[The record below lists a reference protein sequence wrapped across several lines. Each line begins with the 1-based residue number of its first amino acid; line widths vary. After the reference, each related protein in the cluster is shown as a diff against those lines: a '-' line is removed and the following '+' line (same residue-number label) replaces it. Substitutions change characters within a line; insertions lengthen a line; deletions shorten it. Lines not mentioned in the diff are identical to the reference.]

1 MKGKKLIVIMAIFIL
16 LFSIQAATALEEDN
30 NLTLTHTSDTNIQ
43 TVDNTKDLVDSVDS
57 KTTDMPEIV
66 SDSSNNQN
74 LSLNKAESND
84 ILGATDYNVD
94 DYGITTL
101 EDLRTFV
108 SSLSGPSNIFLQ
120 GKTFTGDITRT
131 IVVDQEVHFYGGS
144 SISDPTRAT
153 FDLSKF
159 KLAGDFMFVS
169 NTVGSLNGINF
180 VNANRTNDN
189 SSFINKSFVGKSI
202 VLLGNDYNYYVI
214 NYTVNNCSFLNN
226 SLDAEPGRGTNILK
240 FTIDGDNC
248 AVNNCEF
255 YNNRLGYAVHVYTKN
270 NRQSDNKPF
279 TANNNIFVNN
289 TSNIGL
295 ERDAT
300 GKGLCFK
307 IWSGVNNAYF
317 INNTFINN
325 TNAIHGA
332 AYCLFARNVYII
344 NNYLENNQAI
354 YAGGIEAH
362 NGYIYVY
369 NSTFINN
376 VASGDDHPTA
386 DAGRY
391 SSGGAIGF
399 KGGNNLVDNCTFI
412 DNTAERYAGAISII
426 GANTVVRNSKFI
438 NSSAQKL
445 YAGAIH
451 ISGDRTII
459 ENCNFENNSAPMSG
473 AIRLDG
479 NYVRILDSNFT
490 HNIAI
495 LGGACFIEG
504 YNSYIFNST
513 FINNLASHDL
523 PSQVVD
529 NVSLITSGGGIYI
542 KGDGTNI
549 VESHFKYNSAKG
561 IHPDDGFGGAAY
573 IDGKNIIFTND
584 LFENNDAIHGG
595 GVFVDGDTIT
605 VQGLN
610 LIHNEAV
617 QGGSVY
623 IKGNGITIIQT
634 NSENNS
640 AIQGGAFYIE
650 GDNTVVINSKF
661 NGNNATRK
669 VDVNTNGTTGLN
681 VMGGAIA
688 IEGSYVEITF
698 NNFTYNTAQGT
709 ITTDGLG
716 GAISIE
722 GHNVT
727 IDTNVVNNNQA
738 VSGGAIYINGPH
750 ALIANISF
758 ITNYAIRGGGVFVN
772 GLNTNIQNVLF
783 MYNNATHD
791 LSFDI
796 SDEIKAFTSTGGA
809 VTIHG
814 NNTVLDN
821 VTFTN
826 NTAIGIHIFGGL
838 GGAIAVNGFNTTI
851 VDVDFTFNEAVRGGA
866 IYINGTLNLINQSAF
881 MFNNAVRGGALY
893 ILQLNSTIDGVEFR
907 NNSATHNLRFNL
919 VPEVYSLIAAGGA
932 VAINGDVVN
941 VINSK
946 FYNNTAQGAHEN
958 GGLGGAIAVNGS
970 NNYIYNSIF
979 QDNQGVH
986 GGSFYLEG
994 NNVLISQSNFT
1005 NNYAAQGGVG
1015 YIVGDNSNITKSN
1028 FHDNAATHYL
1038 RFALIEHV
1046 PTAGGVLYILGS
1058 NVDVES
1064 SKFTNNYA
1072 DYGDNLTMG
1081 GGAFYIDG
1089 IDAIIKD
1096 SSFDNNTAVKGG
1108 AVFILGNAT
1117 KVYDSNFTNNNAVND
1132 TRLGGDGGAVY
1143 LEKSFDSDFT
1153 RCIFINNTAAI
1164 NGGAINW
1171 FEDASN
1177 GHVTDCIFINNT
1189 ANANGGAVF
1198 WYGLDGSIK
1207 GSNFTNN
1214 IAKGTAAGRLGFNG
1228 TGGAIFWIGS
1238 SGTLDTCN
1246 LFNNTAMAYGGGVYF
1261 GGLAAESII
1270 RNSNFTNN
1278 FAKYNGG
1285 AIDCNASK
1293 LFLDNSIF
1301 DANYAQYGAALCRE
1315 VNAVG
1320 GYGTNNLF
1328 INNHAFVAGAAL
1340 GWLACENITITNY
1353 TFINNTA
1360 DYTGGAIYVSP
1371 NSHNCTVIDSYFED
1385 SFAGTD
1391 GGAIFWD
1398 SGAHDGEIIGSTF
1411 VNNTAS
1417 INGGAVNWYENA
1429 SKGHVTNCSF
1439 VNNTA
1444 GANGGAV
1451 YWYGLDGIIKGS
1463 NFTGN
1468 TVKAN
1473 VTDRLGFNGTGGA
1486 IFWVGSSGTL
1496 DTCNLLNNTALSD
1509 GGGVYFGGL
1518 AAESI
1523 VKDCN
1528 FTNNYAKYNGGAIDC
1543 NASKLFLDNSIFDA
1557 NYAQYG
1563 AALCREVN
1571 ALGGHGANNLF
1582 INNHAF
1588 ISGAALGWLGAENI
1602 TIRHY
1607 TFINNTADYTGGAIY
1622 VSPNS
1627 HNCTVIDSYFENS
1640 VAGTNGGAICW
1651 DTGAHDGAIINS
1663 TFVNNTAHRAGGAVF
1678 WNGKNGTVIGSN
1690 FTNNRATGKNSTTLA
1705 GVEYGGDGG
1714 AIVWL
1719 GPIGLVDNS
1728 IFINNSAPK
1737 RGGAVYLE
1745 ASHLGTSEN
1754 TSFTNCQFIN
1764 NTAGINGGAI
1774 DWHEGA
1780 VNGKIENSSFVNN
1793 TAGANGGAV
1802 LWRGVNGIIINSNF
1816 TNNKAIG
1823 NTTGYYGNSGDG
1835 GAVMWTGSNGF
1846 VGNCTFENNYA
1857 ANNGGAVHIHNITA
1871 GGSSHI
1877 DFVNSKFVNNTAA
1890 ANGGAVYWHEDSSY
1904 GKVINSTFDNNTAGV
1919 DGGAI
1924 YWCGHYGSVEG
1935 SNFTNNTA
1943 NYGGAIYWSG
1953 TYGNIT
1959 DSRFINNNAT
1969 DGGAVFLTKCVHEN
1983 DIKITVDGSY
1993 FEQNTASRDGGAINW
2008 NDGSNVKVT
2017 SSQFANNTANR
2028 GGALFINGTNGLI
2041 KTANFTANEAI
2052 HGGAVYLN
2060 NEGLTLTESNFTENA
2075 AIQGGAIY
2083 VGAEKDIIANS
2094 SFNNNNA
2101 TYNLRVNT
2109 TNNKNKT
2116 KGGAIYVAG
2125 ENTLVDNSEFV
2136 NNTALTNRAY
2146 NEMGNDG
2153 SKSNDGFGG
2162 AIFVDSNNVNIT
2174 SSDFNDNKACNGS
2187 ALYNNASNLLLKDD
2201 SFVKNQA
2208 WSYTLKANATPNST
2222 YYGSTISIIV
2232 SNYTGGDNIINGIYN
2247 AKSVNDIRFNNVNY
2261 IINDTESIVGH
2272 TTEEYPENG
2281 AKNSD
2286 NGAKLYQDS
2295 LERYQVITVE
2305 VINNKTGEIVLVKTV
2320 KTDIYGN
2327 HTFNITTRFA
2337 PGNYTIKAYHEED
2350 RNYKGI
2356 VTLSN
2361 FEILPYV
2368 DVNITKTVNTNI
2380 TVIGDNITFTIVVS
2394 NAANGTN
2401 ATNLTIKD
2409 IISNTFG
2416 YVSHNV
2422 TVGSFNKTT
2431 LVWNIPAL
2439 ANGTSA
2445 ILTLTLNASKV
2456 GIYNNT
2462 VNVTCKEAEWNYTNN
2477 NASVFFEV
2485 VPINLTITKIANV
2498 TGNITVWDDVTF
2510 IINVTNNAR
2519 GNATNIVVTD
2529 LIPNTFKFVKTN
2541 ATGYNSTTGI
2551 LNIARLNSN
2560 QSYVF
2565 TLTLKAMTNGTLVNV
2580 VNVTCRQ
2587 NNTAVKANAS
2597 VNVNPLVNLTVV
2609 KLVDSDDVTIGDMIT
2624 FTIIITNNGP
2634 SNATNINVTDIPVS
2648 NSNFEWIMGDLTRT
2662 IAFLESGKSTNFTII
2677 FRATKGGNYTNTVN
2691 VTCKENQTVKSANS
2705 TVFVYDPDLKITKTA
2720 NISDVPIN
2728 GLLNFTIY
2736 VFNHGVSNATGI
2748 NITDVLGD
2756 YFEFVSANGTYTY
2769 NATSRTIVWNV
2780 GKLSNETGV
2789 TVWLV
2794 VKALT
2799 NGTFNNTAFTSCN
2812 EELTKKY
2819 GTAQVN
2825 VYPVVNLTVTKKA
2838 NVTEV
2843 SLGHNVEFTINVTNY
2858 GPSNATFIN
2867 VTDILPKG
2875 FKFISSN
2882 SSAYNSTSGLLR
2894 IPLLKGN
2901 ESFVFTI
2908 KVQAIAPGNWTNVV
2922 NVTCGENTTVVGGNS
2937 SVDIIPANLTIEKIA
2952 NVTVVGDNSLVNFTI
2967 IVNNTGRFYATNVTI
2982 KDVLPAGLVYVSASD
2997 NGKLENGVVTWNIP
3011 SLANGTSKKL
3021 WVVVRTNGVGN
3032 WTNVVNLTSF
3042 ENATVNG
3049 NETISVVPVNLTIN
3063 KTVNQSVIVV
3073 GNLLNFTITVTNNG
3087 IANATDVM
3095 IKDILDTSIFEVI
3108 DYNGTVT
3115 QVGGKLTWIIPTLNV
3130 NKSVKVWLRVKLLI
3144 NGTFTNV
3151 ASVNCTQNSTDV
3163 VSNEVSFRVRN
3174 LGMAVVKTA
3183 DEDIVYSG
3191 NQTSFTIT
3199 VTNNG
3204 DDNLTGIFIEENIP
3218 GGLIYDHFIGAN
3230 WTNNGNKFSYNGSLA
3245 VGKSVKLVI
3254 FVNTTRSGNFTN
3266 VITAGSHETKNIST
3280 NATLRVY
3287 TPSLKVREISN
3298 NPTAVVGQMVS
3309 FTVVVTNTGDCNL
3322 SDIYV
3327 SNKFPDGL
3335 IYSHFTGK
3343 QWIQESTGLLG
3354 STKRSALSAQ
3364 DGWIKI
3370 DEKFIYSGI
3379 LKPGESIDYTIY
3391 FKTTKAGAFTPEV
3404 IAGSDLTSNS
3414 TKDAYSNNT
3423 TVVLAPEIEV
3433 SKVSNKNTVKVGDL
3447 ITFTITVIN
3456 KGQCDVGDIFVL
3468 EKIPSG
3474 LKYIK
3479 FIGKG
3484 WTKVGNKFKYSNS
3497 LAPGEVAV
3505 LKIIFKATKAGEITN
3520 VVVVGTNVTGKVSAE
3535 SNVVKLVNNTA
3546 PTPSPDSKPTTAKH
3560 EKVNEPATMKETG
3573 NPIFMLILVILA
3585 IIPIFRRK
3593 H

>member
-1 MKGKKLIVIMAIFIL
+1 MKGKMLIVIMVIFIL

-30 NLTLTHTSDTNIQ
+30 NLTLTHTSDTDIQ
-43 TVDNTKDLVDSVDS
+43 TVDNTKDLVDSVNS
-57 KTTDMPEIV
+57 NTTVVPEIV
-66 SDSSNNQN
+66 SDSSNNHN
-74 LSLNKAESND
+74 LSLNKAGSND
-84 ILGATDYNVD
+84 ILGATDYYVNNE
-94 DYGITTL
+94 GITTL
-101 EDLRTFV
+101 EQLRIFISNLT
-108 SSLSGPSNIFLQ
+108 GPSNIFLQ
-120 GKTFTGDITRT
+120 GKTFTGDITEA
-131 IVVDQEVHFYGGS
+131 IVVKSEIHFYGGN
-144 SISDPTRAT
+144 SITDPTRAT
-153 FDLSKF
+153 FDLSQF
-159 KLAGDFMFVS
+159 KAGDNFINV
-169 NTVGSLNGINF
+169 THTDGSISGVNF
-180 VNANRTNDN
+180 INANRTGDL
-189 SSFINKSFVGKSI
+189 SSFKGKSLMLI
-202 VLLGNDYNYYVI
+202 GSPEGGVKNYVVS
-214 NYTVNNCSFLNN
+214 NCTFKNNFLDI
-226 SLDAEPGRGTNILK
+226 SPGRETNFLK
-240 FTIDGDNC
+240 FHVAGDGG

-255 YNNRLGYAVHVYTKN
+255 YNNRLAYSVHVYAVGN
-270 NRQSDNKPF
+270 NKRF
-279 TANNNIFVNN
+279 TANNNKFINN
-289 TSNIGL
+289 TANPSPDSGANGN
-295 ERDAT
+295 
-300 GKGLCFK
+300 GLCFK
-307 IWSGVNNAYF
+307 IWNGIRNAYF

-332 AYCLFARNVYII
+332 AYCLFARDVYII
-344 NNYLENNQAI
+344 NNYLEGNHAI

-362 NGYIYVY
+362 NGYINVY

-376 VASGDDHPTA
+376 LASGGSPQVKGGDRNA
-386 DAGRY
+386 
-391 SSGGAIGF
+391 SGGAIGF
-399 KGGNNLVDNCTFI
+399 LGGNNIVDNCTFI
-412 DNTAERYAGAISII
+412 NNTADRFAGAISII
-426 GANTVVRNSKFI
+426 GANTIIRNSSFI
-438 NSSAQKL
+438 NNIAQQL
-445 YAGAIH
+445 YGGAID
-451 ISGDRTII
+451 IQGLQTRI
-459 ENCNFENNSAPMSG
+459 ENCSFENNSAPMGG
-473 AIRLDG
+473 AIRLQGD
-479 NYVRILDSNFT
+479 NVRILNSNFT

-495 LGGACFIEG
+495 QGGACFIEG
-504 YNSYIFNST
+504 FNSYTFNSI
-513 FINNLASHDL
+513 FIDNMASHKL
-523 PSQVVD
+523 PSRVFD
-529 NVSLITSGGGIYI
+529 NTSLITSGGGIYI
-542 KGDGTNI
+542 KGDVTNI
-549 VESHFKYNSAKG
+549 VDSHFRYNSAKG
-561 IHPDDGFGGAAY
+561 IHPDDGFGGAVF
-573 IDGKNIIFTND
+573 IDGKNIIFTKD
-584 LFENNDAIHGG
+584 IFENNDAIHGG
-595 GVFVDGDTIT
+595 GVFVDGDNIT

-610 LIHNEAV
+610 LIHNEAI

-623 IKGNGITIIQT
+623 IKGNGITINQT
-634 NSENNS
+634 NSENNL

-650 GDNTVVINSKF
+650 GDNTVVINSQF
-661 NGNNATRK
+661 NGNNATRD
-669 VDVNTNGTTGLN
+669 VDVNTNGTSALN

-688 IEGSYVEITF
+688 IEGSYVDIDF

-709 ITTDGLG
+709 IITDGLG

-722 GHNVT
+722 GHNVA
-727 IDTNVVNNNQA
+727 IDTNIVHNNQA

-750 ALIANISF
+750 ALITNINF
-758 ITNYAIRGGGVFVN
+758 ITNYAIRGGGVFIN
-772 GLNTNIQNVLF
+772 GLNTNIRNVLF
-783 MYNNATHD
+783 MHNNATHD
-791 LSFDI
+791 LSFNI
-796 SDEIKAFTSTGGA
+796 SDEIKALTCMGGA
-809 VTIHG
+809 VTING
-814 NNTVLDN
+814 NNSVLEN
-821 VTFTN
+821 VNFTN
-826 NTAIGIHIFGGL
+826 NTAIGIHVSGGL
-838 GGAIAVNGFNTTI
+838 GGAIAVNGFNSTI
-851 VDVDFTFNEAVRGGA
+851 ANVDFTFNEAIRGGA

-893 ILQLNSTIDGVEFR
+893 ILQLNTTIEGVEFK
-907 NNSATHNLRFNL
+907 NNSATHNLRFHL
-919 VPEVYSLIAAGGA
+919 VPEVYNLIAAGGA
-932 VAINGDVVN
+932 VAIKGDVVN
-941 VINSK
+941 VINSE
-946 FYNNTAQGAHEN
+946 FYNNTAVGAHKD

-970 NNYIYNSIF
+970 NNYIYNSKF

-994 NNVLISQSNFT
+994 DNILITKSNFT
-1005 NNYAAQGGVG
+1005 NNYAVQGGVG
-1015 YIVGDNSNITKSN
+1015 YIVGDNSNITESI

-1038 RFALIEHV
+1038 RFTLIEHI

-1072 DYGDNLTMG
+1072 DYGDHLTMG

-1089 IDAIIKD
+1089 IDALIKD

-1132 TRLGGDGGAVY
+1132 TRLDGDGGAVY
-1143 LEKSFDSDFT
+1143 LEKSYDSDFT
-1153 RCIFINNTAAI
+1153 RCIFINNTASI

-1171 FEDASN
+1171 YEDASN

-1189 ANANGGAVF
+1189 ADANGGAVF
-1198 WYGLDGSIK
+1198 WYGFDGSIK

-1214 IAKGTAAGRLGFNG
+1214 IAKGTATSRLGFNG
-1228 TGGAIFWIGS
+1228 TGGAIFWLGS
-1238 SGTLDTCN
+1238 SGTLDSCN

-1270 RNSNFTNN
+1270 KNSNFTNN

-1328 INNHAFVAGAAL
+1328 INNHAFIAGAAL
-1340 GWLACENITITNY
+1340 GWIACENITITNY

-1360 DYTGGAIYVSP
+1360 EYTGGAIYVSP
-1371 NSHNCTVIDSYFED
+1371 NSHNCTVIDSYFEN

-1398 SGAHDGEIIGSTF
+1398 EGAHDGEIIGSTF

-1496 DTCNLLNNTALSD
+1496 DTCNLLNNTALSS

-1523 VKDCN
+1523 VESCN
-1528 FTNNYAKYNGGAIDC
+1528 FTNNYAKHNGGAIDC

-1571 ALGGHGANNLF
+1571 AVGGHGANNLF

-1602 TIRHY
+1602 TITHY
-1607 TFINNTADYTGGAIY
+1607 IFINNTAEDTGGAIY
-1622 VSPNS
+1622 VHPNS
-1627 HNCTVIDSYFENS
+1627 DNCAVVDSYFENS
-1640 VAGTNGGAICW
+1640 VAGTNGGAIYW
-1651 DTGAHDGAIINS
+1651 DEDAHNGRIINS

-1678 WNGKNGTVIGSN
+1678 WNGENGTIIGSN
-1690 FTNNRATGKNSTTLA
+1690 FTNNRATGKNSTTSA

-1754 TSFTNCQFIN
+1754 TTFTNCQFIN

-1802 LWRGVNGIIINSNF
+1802 LWRGVDGIIINSNF

-1823 NTTGYYGNSGDG
+1823 NTTGFYGNSGDG

-1857 ANNGGAVHIHNITA
+1857 ADNGGAVHINNITA
-1871 GGSSHI
+1871 GGSAHI
-1877 DFVNSKFVNNTAA
+1877 DFVNSKFVNNTAVT
-1890 ANGGAVYWHEDSSY
+1890 NGGAIYWHEDSSY
-1904 GKVINSTFDNNTAGV
+1904 GEVINSTFDNNTAGV

-1924 YWCGHYGSVEG
+1924 YWSGHYGSVEG

-1943 NYGGAIYWSG
+1943 KYGGAIYWAG
-1953 TYGNIT
+1953 AYGNIT
-1959 DSRFINNNAT
+1959 GSRFTKNNASN
-1969 DGGAVFLTKCVHEN
+1969 GGAVFLTKCIHESN
-1983 DIKITVDGSY
+1983 IKITIDDSY
-1993 FEQNTASRDGGAINW
+1993 FEENSASRDGGAINW
-2008 NDGSNVKVT
+2008 NDGSNVNVT

-2028 GGALFINGTNGLI
+2028 GGALFINGTDGLI
-2041 KTANFTANEAI
+2041 KTSNFTTNEAI

-2060 NEGLTLTESNFTENA
+2060 NEGLTLTESDFTENA
-2075 AIQGGAIY
+2075 AIQGGAVY

-2094 SFNNNNA
+2094 SFRNNNA

-2116 KGGAIYVAG
+2116 KGGAIFVAG

-2136 NNTALTNRAY
+2136 NNTAVTNRTY
-2146 NEMGNDG
+2146 NENGNDG
-2153 SKSNDGFGG
+2153 SKSDDGFGG
-2162 AIFVDSNNVNIT
+2162 AIYVDSNNVNIT

-2187 ALYNNASNLLLKDD
+2187 ALYNNASNLLLKND

-2208 WSYTLKANATPNST
+2208 WSYTLKANTTVNST
-2222 YYGSTISIIV
+2222 YYGSTVTVII

-2247 AKSVNDIRFNNVNY
+2247 AKSVSDIKFNNVNY
-2261 IINDTESIVGH
+2261 IINDTESNVGI
-2272 TTEEYPENG
+2272 TTDEYPVNG
-2281 AKNSD
+2281 AKNSN
-2286 NGAKLYQDS
+2286 NGARLYQDS

-2305 VINNKTGEIVLVKTV
+2305 VINNETGQIVLVKTI
-2320 KTDIYGN
+2320 KTDYYGN
-2327 HTFNITTRFA
+2327 NTIKITDRLA
-2337 PGNYTIKAYHEED
+2337 PGNYTIKSYHAED

-2361 FEILPYV
+2361 FKVLPYV

-2380 TVIGDNITFTIVVS
+2380 TFIGGNITFTIIVS

-2416 YVSHNV
+2416 YISHNV
-2422 TVGSFNKTT
+2422 TAGSFNKTA
-2431 LVWNIPAL
+2431 LVWNIPVL

-2445 ILTLTLNASKV
+2445 ILTVTFNATKI
-2456 GIYNNT
+2456 GMYNNT
-2462 VNVTCKEAEWNYTNN
+2462 VNVTCNEDEWNYTNN

-2485 VPINLTITKIANV
+2485 VPVNLTITKVANV

-2519 GNATNIVVTD
+2519 VNVTDIVVTD
-2529 LIPNTFKFVKTN
+2529 LIPNTFKFVSTN

-2580 VNVTCRQ
+2580 VNVTCKQ
-2587 NNTAVKANAS
+2587 NSTVVKANAS

-2609 KLVDSDDVTIGDMIT
+2609 KIVDSDDVTIGDAIT

-2634 SNATNINVTDIPVS
+2634 SNATDIKVTDIPVAD
-2648 NSNFEWIMGDLTRT
+2648 SNFALIIGDLYRT
-2662 IAFLESGKSTNFTII
+2662 IPFLESGKSTNFTLI
-2677 FRATKGGNYTNTVN
+2677 FVAHKGGNYTNTVN
-2691 VTCKENQTVKSANS
+2691 VTCKENNTIKHANS
-2705 TVFVYDPDLKITKTA
+2705 TVFVFDPDLKINKSA
-2720 NISDVPIN
+2720 NVTGIEFE
-2728 GLLNFTIY
+2728 GLVNFTIT
-2736 VFNHGVSNATGI
+2736 VFNHGVSNATGV

-2769 NATSRTIVWNV
+2769 DATSKTIVWNI
-2780 GKLSNETGV
+2780 GRLANETRV
-2789 TVWLV
+2789 TVWLT

-2799 NGTFNNTAFTSCN
+2799 NGTFNNTAFTLCN
-2812 EELTKKY
+2812 EEHTKKY
-2819 GTAQVN
+2819 GTAQVV
-2825 VYPVVNLTVTKKA
+2825 VYPP
-2838 NVTEV
+2838 
-2843 SLGHNVEFTINVTNY
+2843 IN
-2858 GPSNATFIN
+2858 
-2867 VTDILPKG
+2867 
-2875 FKFISSN
+2875 
-2882 SSAYNSTSGLLR
+2882 YNMT
-2894 IPLLKGN
+2894 
-2901 ESFVFTI
+2901 
-2908 KVQAIAPGNWTNVV
+2908 
-2922 NVTCGENTTVVGGNS
+2922 
-2937 SVDIIPANLTIEKIA
+2937 
-2952 NVTVVGDNSLVNFTI
+2952 
-2967 IVNNTGRFYATNVTI
+2967 
-2982 KDVLPAGLVYVSASD
+2982 
-2997 NGKLENGVVTWNIP
+2997 
-3011 SLANGTSKKL
+3011 
-3021 WVVVRTNGVGN
+3021 
-3032 WTNVVNLTSF
+3032 
-3042 ENATVNG
+3042 
-3049 NETISVVPVNLTIN
+3049 
-3063 KTVNQSVIVV
+3063 
-3073 GNLLNFTITVTNNG
+3073 
-3087 IANATDVM
+3087 
-3095 IKDILDTSIFEVI
+3095 
-3108 DYNGTVT
+3108 
-3115 QVGGKLTWIIPTLNV
+3115 
-3130 NKSVKVWLRVKLLI
+3130 
-3144 NGTFTNV
+3144 
-3151 ASVNCTQNSTDV
+3151 
-3163 VSNEVSFRVRN
+3163 
-3174 LGMAVVKTA
+3174 VVKTA
-3183 DEDIVYSG
+3183 DDEWVYSG

-3204 DDNLTGIFIEENIP
+3204 DGNLTGIFVDENIP
-3218 GGLIYDHFIGAN
+3218 NGLIYDHFIGSN
-3230 WTNNGNKFSYNGSLA
+3230 WTNIGNKFYYNGSLD
-3245 VGKSVKLVI
+3245 VGKSVKLII
-3254 FVNTTRSGNFTN
+3254 FVNTTVSGIFTN
-3266 VITAGSHETKNIST
+3266 AITADSNEIQNISA

-3298 NPTAVVGQMVS
+3298 NPTAVAGQMVS

-3322 SDIYV
+3322 SDIDV
-3327 SNKFPDGL
+3327 FNVFPYGL

-3343 QWIQESTGLLG
+3343 QPVEKPSDLLG
-3354 STKRSALSAQ
+3354 RTINYVLSAN
-3364 DGWIKI
+3364 DGWVKVG
-3370 DEKFIYSGI
+3370 KRFMYTGI

-3391 FKTTKAGAFTPEV
+3391 FKTTKAGVFTPEV
-3404 IAGSDLTSNS
+3404 IAGSSLTSNS
-3414 TKDAYSNNT
+3414 TKDAYSKNT

-3433 SKVSNKNTVKVGDL
+3433 SKVSNKNTAKVGDL

-3456 KGQCDVGDIFVL
+3456 KGKCDVGDISVL

-3474 LKYIK
+3474 LKYVK
-3479 FIGKG
+3479 FTGKG
-3484 WTKVGNKFKYSNS
+3484 WTKVGNKFKFSNS
-3497 LAPGEVAV
+3497 LAPGDVAI
-3505 LKIIFKATKAGEITN
+3505 LKIIFKATKAGNITN
-3520 VVVVGTNVTGKVSAE
+3520 VVVVTTNVTGKMSAE
-3535 SNVVKLVNNTA
+3535 SNSIKIINKTT
-3546 PTPSPDSKPTTAKH
+3546 PTPSPDPKPTINKH
-3560 EKVNEPATMKETG
+3560 EKVNKPATMKETG
-3573 NPIFMLILVILA
+3573 NPIVMLILVILT
-3585 IIPIFRRK
+3585 IVPIFRRK